1 MIEETYK
8 NDLKGISADLPLIG
22 GKLSD
27 NLQKLSSNPETK
39 AIAEKINNLILN
51 NDLNGLKL
59 LYSQYAN
66 G

>member
-8 NDLKGISADLPLIG
+8 NDLKGISGDLPLIG

-27 NLQKLSSNPETK
+27 NLQKLSSNEETR
-39 AIAEKINNLILN
+39 AIAEKINNLVLN